1 MNNLTLKIQHST
13 LISIFA
19 SVQIKDYYTILEL
32 TPSASL
38 DEIKKAYR
46 RLAHIYHPDKKG
58 DDPYAIAQFSE
69 IKEAYEVLTNPLKK
83 AYYLQQRWY
92 TQSMGR
98 RAGQELITPVTILKQ
113 ILELDKYVST
123 LDIYRMDKEG
133 LYHYMI
139 NILSTDTVRKLNT
152 FKELSVN
159 KEIILAAL
167 SCAQVL
173 PLPLASR
180 LVEHLK
186 QLETEPEV
194 YEKMDELLY
203 QKRNNN
209 QWDKIKIWFVV
220 AVVIVLCVVIFFTAK
235 S

>member
-1 MNNLTLKIQHST
+1 M
-13 LISIFA
+13 
-19 SVQIKDYYTILEL
+19 QIKDYYTILDL
-32 TPSASL
+32 PPSATL

-46 RLAHIYHPDKKG
+46 RLAHQYHPDKKG
-58 DDPYAIAQFSE
+58 DDPYAIARFSE

-92 TQSMGR
+92 TQSMGK

-133 LYHYMI
+133 LYHYMV
-139 NILSTDTVRKLNT
+139 NILSTDTIQKLNGY
-152 FKELSVN
+152 KEPGVN

-167 SCAQVL
+167 NSAQVL
-173 PLPLASR
+173 PLPFAKR
-180 LVEHLK
+180 LTEQLK
-186 QLETEPEV
+186 KLETDQEV
-194 YEKMDELLY
+194 HEKMDQLLY
-203 QKRNNN
+203 QKSHAE
-209 QWDKIKIWFVV
+209 QWDKLKIWIVV
-220 AVVIVLCVVIFFTAK
+220 AVVAVLCVVIFIAAK

>member
-1 MNNLTLKIQHST
+1 M
-13 LISIFA
+13 
-19 SVQIKDYYTILEL
+19 QIKDYYTILEL
-32 TPSASL
+32 TPSASI
-38 DEIKKAYR
+38 DEIKKSYR

-98 RAGQELITPVTILKQ
+98 RAGQEIITPVTVLKQ

-133 LYHYMI
+133 LYHYMV
-139 NILSTDTVRKLNT
+139 NILSNDTIRKLNT

-159 KEIILAAL
+159 KEIILSAL
-167 SCAQVL
+167 NSAQVL
-173 PLPLASR
+173 PLPFASR
-180 LVEHLK
+180 LVEQLK
-186 QLETEPEV
+186 QLETDPEV

-203 QKRNNN
+203 QKRSST
-209 QWDKIKIWFVV
+209 QWEKIKIWLVIAVVV
-220 AVVIVLCVVIFFTAK
+220 ALCIVIFFTAK